1 MSEKVDIILEMIV
14 NLNQNNQKELMSRLP
29 ATMQNLNNS
38 NASKTINNTISN
50 LNAVSSC
57 PYCTS
62 SAIQHHANFHNR
74 MRYRCISCLKTFT
87 KLTGSSISKTRY
99 PEKWQSFIAC
109 MVDGL
114 SVAKTAAT
122 IGVSIPTA
130 FSWRHKLL
138 KQCEKAGL
146 KLAGIIEADETF
158 FLFSEKGS
166 KDVSAKRKPRK
177 RGGKAKKSGISNE
190 QIPVI
195 VGCDRNG
202 NVIIGVAGTGRISL
216 SDIELTLNEF
226 MARDSTLCTDGHAS
240 FKAYAKAYQL
250 NYIGLNIS
258 KGKRVVK
265 DIYHIQNVNNF
276 HSRLKQWMMRF
287 NGVSTKYLQNY
298 MNWFALLE

>member
-74 MRYRCISCLKTFT
+74 MRYRCISCLKIFT

-122 IGVSIPTA
+122 I
-130 FSWRHKLL
+130 
-138 KQCEKAGL
+138 E
-146 KLAGIIEADETF
+146 
-158 FLFSEKGS
+158 
-166 KDVSAKRKPRK
+166 
-177 RGGKAKKSGISNE
+177 
-190 QIPVI
+190 
-195 VGCDRNG
+195 
-202 NVIIGVAGTGRISL
+202 
-216 SDIELTLNEF
+216 
-226 MARDSTLCTDGHAS
+226 
-240 FKAYAKAYQL
+240 
-250 NYIGLNIS
+250 
-258 KGKRVVK
+258 
-265 DIYHIQNVNNF
+265 
-276 HSRLKQWMMRF
+276 
-287 NGVSTKYLQNY
+287 
-298 MNWFALLE
+298 